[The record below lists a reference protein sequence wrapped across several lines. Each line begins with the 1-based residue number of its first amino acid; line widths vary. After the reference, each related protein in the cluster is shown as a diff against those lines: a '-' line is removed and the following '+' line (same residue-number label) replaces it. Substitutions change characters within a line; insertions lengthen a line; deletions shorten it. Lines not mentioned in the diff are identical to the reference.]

1 MWLAGIRDVA
11 IVLLALESLVIGV
24 LLALT
29 LIQIRKLV
37 RLLREEIAP
46 MLDAASQTLDTVN
59 GTASFVSQNVVT
71 PLIKVSSY
79 SAGAVQTLRSLFL
92 IGRKLGKRDVG
103 TNSVD
108 ALSDHR

>member
-46 MLDAASQTLDTVN
+46 MLDTASQTLDTVN

-71 PLIKVSSY
+71 PFIKVSSY
-79 SAGAVQTLRSLFL
+79 SVGAVQTLRSLLL
-92 IGRKLGKRDVG
+92 IGRKLSKRAVV

-108 ALSDHR
+108 TLSNQR